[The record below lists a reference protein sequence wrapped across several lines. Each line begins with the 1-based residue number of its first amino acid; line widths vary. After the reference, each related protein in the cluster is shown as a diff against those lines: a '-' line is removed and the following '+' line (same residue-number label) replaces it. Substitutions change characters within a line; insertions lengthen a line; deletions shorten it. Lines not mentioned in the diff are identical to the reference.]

1 MSDDK
6 PVHKGTPKP
15 RLFRRR
21 LIAGLIVIAPVTVTA
36 AVLWWIFNTVD
47 GVLGQFLYPVLP
59 FPIPGLGL
67 IMLLLILFLVGWGAE
82 RAIGSRFVAWW
93 QELLETIPITR
104 RIYGAANRIVRTV
117 FAGEERPFKAVVMVE
132 YPGPGRWS
140 IGFLAG
146 PAPAAMAK
154 HVDDA
159 VSVFIPTTPNPTT
172 GFLTI
177 VSRSLVIQLPM
188 TVDQAFTFILSAGAA
203 TPEMAHGAPPQ
214 VSTGAFRPP
223 PGSTA
228 TTAVTSDVP

>member
-1 MSDDK
+1 
-6 PVHKGTPKP
+6 
-15 RLFRRR
+15 
-21 LIAGLIVIAPVTVTA
+21 
-36 AVLWWIFNTVD
+36 
-47 GVLGQFLYPVLP
+47 
-59 FPIPGLGL
+59 
-67 IMLLLILFLVGWGAE
+67 MLLLILFLVGWGAE

-132 YPGPGRWS
+132 YPAPGRWS

-146 PAPAAMAK
+146 PAPDAMAR
-154 HVDDA
+154 HIEDA

-177 VSRSLVIQLPM
+177 IPRRLIIHLPM
-188 TVDQAFTFILSAGAA
+188 SVDQAFTFILSAGAA
-203 TPEMAHGAPPQ
+203 TPDVVRAAPPQ
-214 VSTGAFRPP
+214 VSTGGFHPP

-228 TTAVTSDVP
+228 ATGIASELP